1 MSEREQEQFEAQ
13 RRVRSFFAVFSC
25 GGRGGDGPGELEVS
39 RANFFLEEESFRA
52 LGTLSQAKSTTAIT
66 SKDAAISAIIR
77 LVVAAQSSS
86 RNSSKQSLGE
96 LLILTSV
103 HSEKRSF

>member
-1 MSEREQEQFEAQ
+1 MSKREREQFEAQ
-13 RRVRSFFAVFSC
+13 RRVRSFFVVFSC
-25 GGRGGDGPGELEVS
+25 GGGDGPGELEVS

-103 HSEKRSF
+103 HSEKPSF